1 MNDQLFRSGVS
12 IYQGM
17 AVNFLYMLFR
27 FMTAARYASVWFF
40 SMAIYYMV
48 LCIMRAYLAFGYRR
62 RESKGAAYEL
72 RCYRRT
78 FSY

>member
-48 LCIMRAYLAFGYRR
+48 LCIMPSIFGIRVPPQR
-62 RESKGAAYEL
+62 KQRGRL
-72 RCYRRT
+72 
-78 FSY
+78 